1 MAERTK
7 HEPGTFSW
15 VELATRDSAAAKR
28 FYTSLF
34 GWGLDEMP
42 VGDGTT
48 YTMLTKNGKRVGA
61 LYQMSAQQQGVPPHW
76 NSYVT
81 VASADDSA
89 AQAKKLGGNV
99 MLEPFDV
106 LDAGR
111 MAVVADPTGA
121 VFSLWQ
127 PKRHIGADLV
137 NEPGAF
143 CWNKLYTT
151 DPNKAADFYMGLFGW
166 TKDARHMDYGEY
178 VIFNRGGRQM
188 CGMMQIPKEWGP
200 VPPHWL
206 VYFAVDDCDASVA
219 KATSLGAKAMMPP
232 MDIENVGRFAM
243 LTDPEGAGFAV
254 IKLNAPAT

>member
-34 GWGLDEMP
+34 GWGVDEMP

-89 AQAKKLGGNV
+89 ARAKKLGGNV

-111 MAVVADPTGA
+111 MTVVADPTGA

-143 CWNKLYTT
+143 CWNELYTT

>member
-15 VELATRDSAAAKR
+15 VELATRDGAAAKR

-34 GWGLDEMP
+34 GWGVDEMP

-143 CWNKLYTT
+143 CWNELYTT

-188 CGMMQIPKEWGP
+188 CGMMQIPKEWRP

-206 VYFAVDDCDASVA
+206 VYFSVDDCDASVA

>member
-34 GWGLDEMP
+34 GWGVDEMP

-111 MAVVADPTGA
+111 MAVVSDPTGA

-143 CWNKLYTT
+143 CWNELYTT

-188 CGMMQIPKEWGP
+188 CGMMQIPKEWRP